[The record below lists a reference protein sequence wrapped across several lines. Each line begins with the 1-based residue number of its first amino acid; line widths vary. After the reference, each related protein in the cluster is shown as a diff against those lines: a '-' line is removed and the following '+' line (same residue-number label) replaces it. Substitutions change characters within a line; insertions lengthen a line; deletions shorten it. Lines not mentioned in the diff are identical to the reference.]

1 MYSKNI
7 IIIIIINKQYE
18 EEDEKNN
25 KIYFGNSYVAPVI
38 RKSNN
43 LIKMLKCFNCSKQIV
58 TIANSGMSL

>member
-1 MYSKNI
+1 MKKKTKKI
-7 IIIIIINKQYE
+7 IKYI
-18 EEDEKNN
+18 
-25 KIYFGNSYVAPVI
+25 FGNSYVAPVI